1 MMEKPKIIFFGTPS
15 FAVKSLE
22 LINSN
27 CDVLCVVTSQDK
39 KSGRGLKIHQSEV
52 KKFSVMN
59 NILIKQPMDLKNFD
73 FINQIKSMN
82 ADLFIV
88 VAFKKIPKEVYS
100 IPKLGTINLHAS
112 LLPNYRGA
120 APINWALI
128 NNEKVT
134 GVTTF
139 FINERIDHGDII
151 SKKEVLIDSNDDYRS
166 LYRKLSVIGSNL
178 LLETIMLVFKGK
190 FQIIKQS
197 KVINDKKAPK
207 LNSKNTRINWEDN
220 TERILGMIKGLSPS
234 PGSWTIL
241 KNGDD
246 EVRMKIIKANFYRN
260 NLFDKKKLGK
270 LSIIGNNIYIN
281 TKEGQINC
289 SIVQIENKKEMST
302 KDLLNGYKFDENSYV
317 Y

>member
-1 MMEKPKIIFFGTPS
+1 MEKPKIIFFGTPD
-15 FAVKSLE
+15 FALRSLE
-22 LINSN
+22 LINSH
-27 CDVLCVVTSQDK
+27 CDILCVVTSQDK
-39 KSGRGLKIHQSEV
+39 KSGRGLRIHQSEV
-52 KKFSVMN
+52 KKFSIIN
-59 NILIKQPMDLKNFD
+59 NIMIKQPEDLRNID

-88 VAFKKIPKEVYS
+88 VAFRKIPKEVYS

-112 LLPNYRGA
+112 LLPDYRGA

-139 FINERIDHGDII
+139 FINEKIDHGDII
-151 SKKEVLIDSNDDYRS
+151 SKKEVLIDNDDDYKS
-166 LYRKLSVIGSNL
+166 LYRKLSIIGSNL
-178 LLETIMLVFKGK
+178 LLETIMMVFEGK
-190 FQIIKQS
+190 FQIISQS
-197 KVINDKKAPK
+197 KVNNKKKAPK
-207 LNSKNTRINWEDN
+207 LNSENTRINWEDN
-220 TERILGMIKGLSPS
+220 TERILGMIRGLSPS

-260 NLFDKKKLGK
+260 NLLDKKNLGK
-270 LSIIGNNIYIN
+270 LSIVGNNIYIN
-281 TKEGQINC
+281 TKGGQINC
-289 SIVQIENKKEMST
+289 TIVQIENKKEMSA
-302 KDLLNGYKFDENSYV
+302 KDLLNGYQIHENSYV

>member
-1 MMEKPKIIFFGTPS
+1 MEKPKIIFFGTPD
-15 FAVKSLE
+15 FALRSLE
-22 LINSN
+22 LINSH
-27 CDVLCVVTSQDK
+27 CDILCVVTSQDK
-39 KSGRGLKIHQSEV
+39 KSGRGLRIHQSEV
-52 KKFSVMN
+52 KKFSIIN
-59 NILIKQPMDLKNFD
+59 NIMIKQPEDLRNID

-88 VAFKKIPKEVYS
+88 VAFRKIPKEVYS

-112 LLPNYRGA
+112 LLPDYRGA

-139 FINERIDHGDII
+139 FINEKIDHGDII
-151 SKKEVLIDSNDDYRS
+151 SKKEVLIDNDDDYKS
-166 LYRKLSVIGSNL
+166 LYRKLSIIGSNL
-178 LLETIMLVFKGK
+178 LLETIMIVFKGK
-190 FQIIKQS
+190 FQIISQP
-197 KVINDKKAPK
+197 KVNNKKKAPK
-207 LNSKNTRINWEDN
+207 LNSENTRINWEDN
-220 TERILGMIKGLSPS
+220 TERILGMIRGLSPS

-260 NLFDKKKLGK
+260 NLLDKKNLGR
-270 LSIIGNNIYIN
+270 LSIVGNNIYIN
-281 TKEGQINC
+281 TKGGQINC
-289 SIVQIENKKEMST
+289 TIVQIENKKEMSA
-302 KDLLNGYKFDENSYV
+302 KDLLNGYQIHENSYV

>member
-1 MMEKPKIIFFGTPS
+1 MEKPKIIFFGTPD
-15 FAVKSLE
+15 FALKSLE
-22 LINSN
+22 LINSH
-27 CDVLCVVTSQDK
+27 CDILCVVTSQDK
-39 KSGRGLKIHQSEV
+39 KSGRGLRIHQSEV
-52 KKFSVMN
+52 KKFSIIN
-59 NILIKQPMDLKNFD
+59 NIMIKQPEDLRNID

-88 VAFKKIPKEVYS
+88 VAFRKIPKEVYS

-112 LLPNYRGA
+112 LLPDYRGA

-139 FINERIDHGDII
+139 FINEKIDHGDII
-151 SKKEVLIDSNDDYRS
+151 SKKEVLIDNDDDYKS
-166 LYRKLSVIGSNL
+166 LYRKLSIIGSNL
-178 LLETIMLVFKGK
+178 LLETIMIVFKGK
-190 FQIIKQS
+190 FQIISQP
-197 KVINDKKAPK
+197 KVNNKKKAPK
-207 LNSKNTRINWEDN
+207 LNSENTRINWEDN
-220 TERILGMIKGLSPS
+220 TERILGMIRGLSPS

-260 NLFDKKKLGK
+260 NLLDKKNLGK
-270 LSIIGNNIYIN
+270 LSIVGNNIYIN
-281 TKEGQINC
+281 TKGGQINC
-289 SIVQIENKKEMST
+289 TIVQIENKKEMSA
-302 KDLLNGYKFDENSYV
+302 KDLLNGYQIHENSYV

>member
-1 MMEKPKIIFFGTPS
+1 MEKPKIIFFGTPD
-15 FAVKSLE
+15 FALKSLE
-22 LINSN
+22 LINTH
-27 CDVLCVVTSQDK
+27 CDILCVVTSQDK
-39 KSGRGLKIHQSEV
+39 KSGRGLRIHQSEV
-52 KKFSVMN
+52 KKFSIIN
-59 NILIKQPMDLKNFD
+59 NILIKQPEDLKNID

-88 VAFKKIPKEVYS
+88 VAFRKIPKEVYS

-139 FINERIDHGDII
+139 FINEKIDHGDII
-151 SKKEVLIDSNDDYRS
+151 SKKEVLIDNDDDYKS
-166 LYRKLSVIGSNL
+166 LYRKLSIIGSNL
-178 LLETIMLVFKGK
+178 LLETIMTVFKGK
-190 FQIIKQS
+190 FQIISQS
-197 KVINDKKAPK
+197 KVNNKKKAPK
-207 LNSKNTRINWEDN
+207 LNSENTRINWEDN
-220 TERILGMIKGLSPS
+220 TERILGMIRGLSPS

-241 KNGDD
+241 KNGDN

-260 NLFDKKKLGK
+260 NLLDKKNLGK
-270 LSIIGNNIYIN
+270 LSIVDNNIYIN
-281 TKEGQINC
+281 TKGGQINC
-289 SIVQIENKKEMST
+289 SIVQIENKKEMSA
-302 KDLLNGYKFDENSYV
+302 KDLLNGYQIHENSYV

>member
-1 MMEKPKIIFFGTPS
+1 MEKPKIIFFGTPD
-15 FAVKSLE
+15 FALRSLE
-22 LINSN
+22 LINSH
-27 CDVLCVVTSQDK
+27 CDILCVVTSQDK
-39 KSGRGLKIHQSEV
+39 KSGRGLRIHQSEV
-52 KKFSVMN
+52 KKFSIIN
-59 NILIKQPMDLKNFD
+59 NIMIKQPEDLRNID

-88 VAFKKIPKEVYS
+88 VAFRKIPKEVYS

-112 LLPNYRGA
+112 LLPDYRGA

-139 FINERIDHGDII
+139 FINEKIDHGDII
-151 SKKEVLIDSNDDYRS
+151 SKKEVLIDNDDDYKS
-166 LYRKLSVIGSNL
+166 LYRKLSIIGSNL
-178 LLETIMLVFKGK
+178 LLETIMIVFKGK
-190 FQIIKQS
+190 FQIISQP
-197 KVINDKKAPK
+197 KVNNKKKAPK
-207 LNSKNTRINWEDN
+207 LNSENTRINWEDN
-220 TERILGMIKGLSPS
+220 TERILGMIRGLSPS

-260 NLFDKKKLGK
+260 NLLDKKNLGK
-270 LSIIGNNIYIN
+270 LSIVGNNIYIN
-281 TKEGQINC
+281 TKGGQINC
-289 SIVQIENKKEMST
+289 SIVQIENKKEMSA
-302 KDLLNGYKFDENSYV
+302 KDLLNGYQIHENSYV

>member
-1 MMEKPKIIFFGTPS
+1 MEKPKIIFFGTPD
-15 FAVKSLE
+15 FALKSLE
-22 LINSN
+22 LINSH
-27 CDVLCVVTSQDK
+27 CDILCVVTSQDK
-39 KSGRGLKIHQSEV
+39 KSGRGLRIHQSEV
-52 KKFSVMN
+52 KKFSIIN
-59 NILIKQPMDLKNFD
+59 NIMIKQPEDLRNID

-88 VAFKKIPKEVYS
+88 VAFRKIPKEVYS

-112 LLPNYRGA
+112 LLPDYRGA

-139 FINERIDHGDII
+139 FINEKIDHGDII
-151 SKKEVLIDSNDDYRS
+151 SKKEVLIDNDDDYKS
-166 LYRKLSVIGSNL
+166 LYRKLSIIGSNL
-178 LLETIMLVFKGK
+178 LLETIMMVFKGK
-190 FQIIKQS
+190 FQIISQS
-197 KVINDKKAPK
+197 KVNNKKKAPK
-207 LNSKNTRINWEDN
+207 LNSENTRINWEDN
-220 TERILGMIKGLSPS
+220 TERILGMIRGLSPS

-260 NLFDKKKLGK
+260 NLLDKKNLGK
-270 LSIIGNNIYIN
+270 LSIVGNNIYIN
-281 TKEGQINC
+281 TKGGQINC
-289 SIVQIENKKEMST
+289 TIVQIENKKEMSA
-302 KDLLNGYKFDENSYV
+302 KDLLNGYQIHENSYV

>member
-1 MMEKPKIIFFGTPS
+1 MEKPKIIFFGTPD
-15 FAVKSLE
+15 FALKSLE
-22 LINSN
+22 LINSH
-27 CDVLCVVTSQDK
+27 CDILCVVTSQDK
-39 KSGRGLKIHQSEV
+39 KSGRGLRIHQSEV
-52 KKFSVMN
+52 KKFSIIN
-59 NILIKQPMDLKNFD
+59 NILIKQPEDLKNID

-88 VAFKKIPKEVYS
+88 VAFRKIPKEVYS

-112 LLPNYRGA
+112 LLPDYRGA

-139 FINERIDHGDII
+139 FINEKIDHGDII
-151 SKKEVLIDSNDDYRS
+151 SKKEVLIDNDDDYKS
-166 LYRKLSVIGSNL
+166 LYRKLSIIGSNL
-178 LLETIMLVFKGK
+178 LLETIMMVYKGK
-190 FQIIKQS
+190 FQIISQS
-197 KVINDKKAPK
+197 KVNNKKKAPK
-207 LNSKNTRINWEDN
+207 LNSENTRINWEDN
-220 TERILGMIKGLSPS
+220 TERILGMIRGLSPS

-260 NLFDKKKLGK
+260 NLLDKKNLGK
-270 LSIIGNNIYIN
+270 LSIVGNNIYIN
-281 TKEGQINC
+281 TKGGQINC
-289 SIVQIENKKEMST
+289 TIVQIENKKEMSA
-302 KDLLNGYKFDENSYV
+302 KDLLNGYQIHENSYV

>member
-1 MMEKPKIIFFGTPS
+1 MEKPKIIFFGTPD
-15 FAVKSLE
+15 FALKSLE
-22 LINSN
+22 LINSH
-27 CDVLCVVTSQDK
+27 CDILCVVTSQDK
-39 KSGRGLKIHQSEV
+39 KSGRGLRIHQSEV
-52 KKFSVMN
+52 KKFSIIN
-59 NILIKQPMDLKNFD
+59 NILIKQPEDLKNID

-88 VAFKKIPKEVYS
+88 VAFRKIPKEVYS
-100 IPKLGTINLHAS
+100 VPKLGTINLHAS

-139 FINERIDHGDII
+139 FINEKIDHGDII
-151 SKKEVLIDSNDDYRS
+151 SKKEVLIDNDDDYKS
-166 LYRKLSVIGSNL
+166 LYRKLSIIGSNL
-178 LLETIMLVFKGK
+178 LLETIMMVFEGK
-190 FQIIKQS
+190 FQIISQS
-197 KVINDKKAPK
+197 KVNNKKKAPK
-207 LNSKNTRINWEDN
+207 LNSENTRINWKDN
-220 TERILGMIKGLSPS
+220 TERILGMIRGLSPS

-241 KNGDD
+241 KNGDK

-260 NLFDKKKLGK
+260 NLLDKKNLGK

-281 TKEGQINC
+281 TKGGQINC
-289 SIVQIENKKEMST
+289 TIVQIENKKEMSA
-302 KDLLNGYKFDENSYV
+302 KDLLNGYQIHENSYV